1 MTLFL
6 PKLNLGSFELLKLS
20 SLFGVV
26 QGLHANRI
34 HGTGI
39 YDIYL
44 RRPEWL
50 MIMENIA
57 IPYMDPMGC
66 GKNL

>member
-34 HGTGI
+34 HGTSI
-39 YDIYL
+39 YDISFT
-44 RRPEWL
+44 
-50 MIMENIA
+50 
-57 IPYMDPMGC
+57 
-66 GKNL
+66 